1 MQKRIEKANLLIE
14 ALPYIREFQDKTV
27 VIKYGGSAMVSTVLR
42 QKVLEDIALMNFMG
56 INVVIVHGGG
66 KHITEISSRLGIK
79 SEFVNGLRVTDS
91 ETMMVTQ
98 MVLAGLIN
106 KDIVADINL
115 HGSKACGLS
124 GKDGSLILAKKKSD
138 DGVDYG
144 FVGEVVSINSDL
156 LNIMK
161 DNGYISVVSPLGVD
175 ENGDS
180 LNINADVVAARI
192 AQELKANKVIYLT
205 DVDGLFMDKDD
216 DTTLISSLDVET
228 CKELKEEGVIAGGM
242 IPKIDACMK
251 ALESGVEKVHIINGT
266 IEHAII
272 LEMFTDSGIGTQISL
287 TKI

>member
-27 VIKYGGSAMVSTVLR
+27 VIKYGGSAMISSVLR
-42 QKVLEDIALMNFMG
+42 EKVLEDIALMNFMG

-66 KHITEISSRLGIK
+66 KHITEISERLGIK

-124 GKDGSLILAKKKSD
+124 GKDGSLILAKKKSAD

-144 FVGEVVSINSDL
+144 FVGEIISINSDL

-161 DNGYISVVSPLGVD
+161 DNGYISVVSPLAVD
-175 ENGDS
+175 EKGDS

-192 AQELKANKVIYLT
+192 AEELKANKVIYLT

-216 DTTLISSLDVET
+216 DTTLISSLNVGR
-228 CKELKEEGVIAGGM
+228 CRELKEQGIIAGGM

-251 ALESGVEKVHIINGT
+251 SLESGVEKVHIINGT

-287 TKI
+287 L

>member
-27 VIKYGGSAMVSTVLR
+27 VIKYGGSAMVSSVLR
-42 QKVLEDIALMNFMG
+42 DKVLEDIALMNFMG

-66 KHITEISSRLGIK
+66 KHITEISQRLGIK

-138 DGVDYG
+138 DDGVDYG
-144 FVGEVVSINSDL
+144 FVGEIISINSDL
-156 LNIMK
+156 LNIMR

-192 AQELKANKVIYLT
+192 AQEVRANKVIYLT

-216 DTTLISSLDVET
+216 ESTLISSLNVERCET
-228 CKELKEEGVIAGGM
+228 LKKSGVIAGGM
-242 IPKIDACMK
+242 IPKIDACMR

-287 TKI
+287 S

>member
-1 MQKRIEKANLLIE
+1 MQKRIEKANILIE
-14 ALPYIREFQDKTV
+14 ALPYIREFQGKTV
-27 VIKYGGSAMVSTVLR
+27 VIKYGGSAMVSSVLR

-66 KHITEISSRLGIK
+66 KHITEISQRLGIK
-79 SEFVNGLRVTDS
+79 SEFVNGLRVTDRD
-91 ETMMVTQ
+91 TMMVTQ

-106 KDIVADINL
+106 KDIVANIIL
-115 HGSKACGLS
+115 HGAKACGLS
-124 GKDGSLILAKKKSD
+124 GKDGSLILAKKKSAD

-144 FVGEVVSINSDL
+144 FVGEIISINSEL
-156 LNIMK
+156 LDIMK
-161 DNGYISVVSPLGVD
+161 DSGYISVVSPLAVD

-205 DVDGLFMDKDD
+205 DVDGIFMDKDD
-216 DTTLISSLDVET
+216 DTTLINSLNIQR
-228 CKELKEEGVIAGGM
+228 CRELKDKGIISGGM

-251 ALESGVEKVHIINGT
+251 ALEHGVEKVHIINGT

-272 LEMFTDSGIGTQISL
+272 LEMFTDSGIGTQINLS
-287 TKI
+287 